1 MIKIGY
7 SRWRISLRIGK
18 VMKKDRG
25 GLLLDAERRL
35 EVMRKTIGYWQH
47 TIGMLSEGYDRCLA
61 CGGDYDGR
69 WLLCLLPRGEGPAV
83 LVIQDRTFVTST

>member
-1 MIKIGY
+1 MKRPSFPCTRPYGHQRRKRSWWIRMIKIGY

-18 VMKKDRG
+18 VMKKERG

-47 TIGMLSEGYDRCLA
+47 TIGMLSEG
-61 CGGDYDGR
+61 
-69 WLLCLLPRGEGPAV
+69 
-83 LVIQDRTFVTST
+83 